1 VAPYVP
7 RAAADTVLHGL
18 VHEHLE
24 TFLATAAAR
33 TDGMGLPHFI
43 EREFRAFLRC
53 GVLVHGFARVCCD
66 ECAFERLVPFSCKTR
81 AVCPSCGG
89 WRMAER
95 AAHLVE
101 TVLPTVPVRQWVLA
115 HRDDRVTLEPNGS
128 LVTHANLSGLS
139 EKGHPWNEIV
149 VDGRGNAYVNN
160 QGFDFP
166 GGEFAPGTIALLTRD
181 GSARRVADGNR
192 IPERYGRGA
201 R

>member
-1 VAPYVP
+1 MAPYVP
-7 RAAADTVLHGL
+7 RAAADTVLDGL

-24 TFLATAAAR
+24 TFLATSAAR

-53 GVLVHGFARVCCD
+53 GVLAHGFARVRCD
-66 ECAFERLVPFSCKTR
+66 GCAFERLVPFSCKTR

-89 WRMAER
+89 RRMAER

-101 TVLPTVPVRQWVLA
+101 TVLPTVPVRQWVLT

-166 GGEFAPGTIALLTRD
+166 AASSPPGRSPCSRGTVRLGGWPT
-181 GSARRVADGNR
+181 GSHSRTVW
-192 IPERYGRGA
+192 P
-201 R
+201 